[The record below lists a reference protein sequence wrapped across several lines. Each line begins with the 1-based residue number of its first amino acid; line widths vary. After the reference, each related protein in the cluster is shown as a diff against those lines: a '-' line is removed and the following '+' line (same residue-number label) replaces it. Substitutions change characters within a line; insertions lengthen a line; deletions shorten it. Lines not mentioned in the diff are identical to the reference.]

1 MSHPYD
7 TLTAQRLRNKTC
19 VKWHHFDDDVLPLW
33 VADMDFPVAEPIK
46 AAITEVLDRNDLG
59 YPPHDGLPGLK
70 EAALER
76 LSARYGW
83 QLQPEQLQA
92 LNGTV
97 SELYLAVLACTSV
110 GEEVIV
116 QAPIYPPFLSAIGDA
131 GRNVLYNQLLETPHG
146 WEIDFDGLEKLVTPA
161 TRLLALCNPHNPS
174 GRVFKR
180 DELEKL
186 ADFALRHR
194 LWVVSDE
201 LHSDLVY
208 PGHAHLPLASCPE
221 IGQRTLTLFG
231 PTKTF
236 TIAGLRISFIASR
249 NSELLERI
257 KTFAH
262 GLVGAPNVLAQ
273 AAAIAAYREGG
284 PWLEQTLSYLDGNRR
299 FLADYLKEHLPGVG
313 YRPPEGTYLAWL
325 DFHKLLP
332 ADELEDFLLKEAKVG
347 LNLGPVY
354 GPGGEGFA
362 RLNFA
367 TSRGILTEALDRIRD
382 AYHARLD

>member
-1 MSHPYD
+1 MVHPYD
-7 TLTAQRLRNKTC
+7 TLTAQELRNKTC
-19 VKWHHFDDDVLPLW
+19 VKWHHHEDDVLPLW

-46 AAITEVLDRNDLG
+46 AAIMAVLERNDLG

-76 LSARYGW
+76 LSTRYSW
-83 QLQPEQLQA
+83 QLQPDQLHA
-92 LNGTV
+92 FDSTV
-97 SELYLAVLACTSV
+97 SDLYLAVLACSGV

-116 QAPIYPPFLSAIGDA
+116 QTPIYPPFLSAIGDT
-131 GRNVLYNQLLETPHG
+131 GRNVLYNGLLETPHG
-146 WEIDFDGLEKLVTPA
+146 WEIDFDGLEALVTPA

-174 GRVFKR
+174 GRVFTR

-208 PGHAHLPLASCPE
+208 PGHTHTPLASLGPE

-236 TIAGLRISFIASR
+236 TIAGLRISFIASP
-249 NSELLERI
+249 NTQLLERV
-257 KTFAH
+257 KTLAH

-284 PWLEQTLSYLDGNRR
+284 PWLEQTLTYLEQNRQ
-299 FLADYLKEHLPGVG
+299 FLADYLQEHLPQVG
-313 YRPPEGTYLAWL
+313 YHPPEGTYLAWL
-325 DFHKLLP
+325 DFRKLTP
-332 ADELEDFLLKEAKVG
+332 AEELEDFFKEAKVG
-347 LNLGPVY
+347 LNLGSAY

-367 TSRGILTEALDRIRD
+367 TSRGILKEALDRIRD